1 MVTSGYFWDLNCL
14 LAAMEEGGGSGY
26 VAAFLT
32 MSTID
37 VDDGV
42 NGGGGR
48 AAALLTMSMIDVDNG
63 INGGG
68 GGAAAL
74 LTM

>member
-1 MVTSGYFWDLNCL
+1 
-14 LAAMEEGGGSGY
+14 MEEGGGSGY

-42 NGGGGR
+42 NGRGRRMVALLMMSTINVDDGIDGGGGH
-48 AAALLTMSMIDVDNG
+48 AAALSTM
-63 INGGG
+63 
-68 GGAAAL
+68 
-74 LTM
+74 